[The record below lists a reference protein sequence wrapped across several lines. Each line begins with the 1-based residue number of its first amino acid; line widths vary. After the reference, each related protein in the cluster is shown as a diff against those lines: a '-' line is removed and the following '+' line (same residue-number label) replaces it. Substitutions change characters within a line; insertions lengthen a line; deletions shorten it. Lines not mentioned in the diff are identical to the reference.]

1 MKTLLS
7 SVIALAI
14 FVAMPGMAHAKGN
27 HGGPGGKVT
36 AVDTTANT
44 ITVEK
49 KKSGESTTY
58 KAADATV
65 TIDGQPGKLSD
76 ITVGSHVKI
85 TTGATPDVAAS
96 INAKTHKKG
105 GRKHGGSV
113 PASSP
118 AAVPTTSGTSAPS
131 N

>member
-14 FVAMPGMAHAKGN
+14 IIAMPGMAHAKGN

-49 KKSGESTTY
+49 KKTGESTTF
-58 KAADATV
+58 KAAGATV
-65 TIDGQPGKLSD
+65 TVDGQPGKLSD
-76 ITVGSHVKI
+76 ITVGMHVKI

-96 INAKTHKKG
+96 IKARTHKKG
-105 GRKHGGSV
+105 GKKHGGSV

-118 AAVPTTSGTSAPS
+118 APTTSGTSTPS